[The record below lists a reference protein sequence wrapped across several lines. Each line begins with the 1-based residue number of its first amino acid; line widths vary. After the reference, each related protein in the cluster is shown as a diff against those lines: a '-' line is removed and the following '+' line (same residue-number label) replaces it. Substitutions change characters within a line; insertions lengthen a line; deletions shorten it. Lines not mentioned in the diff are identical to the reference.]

1 MVANVTNGKTRSLM
15 PWGAP
20 VALTGVLMEGP
31 PEWEEEWEK
40 AGTGG
45 GYSWGA
51 GHEGRNGAV
60 AAGMWGHEW
69 SVPKLDK

>member
-1 MVANVTNGKTRSLM
+1 M
-15 PWGAP
+15 
-20 VALTGVLMEGP
+20 ALTGVLMEGP